1 MSEKNIV
8 ICDKEVKYAEK
19 LMENIMERNEFA
31 VKVYVCSTWENVK
44 ILSQDRSIHILVVDE
59 TYAKRDCSEVDAE
72 QIFVLTT
79 GNCKNV
85 YREPSAHIA
94 NFLIIKLF

>member
-1 MSEKNIV
+1 MERLCGCLLYTSNIV

-59 TYAKRDCSEVDAE
+59 TYAKRDCSEVDACLLYTSRC
-72 QIFVLTT
+72 V
-79 GNCKNV
+79 
-85 YREPSAHIA
+85 
-94 NFLIIKLF
+94 